1 MMNARRKSALL
12 IIGTLLAGIAIG
24 VLVTNLVVNR
34 RLDRMRDVASRSGFN
49 QSVIEAI
56 GPNSDAQREEIEAII
71 NDTHRAMDGLR
82 RDWRRGARAAS
93 DSMRS
98 SLNAILTPAQREN
111 LDDWYSR
118 FQRRSRR
125 DNDGGD
131 RNRRDGER
139 RSDRD
144 GDGPRS
150 RSDSANQRPSGG
162 PPPPPPGN

>member
-1 MMNARRKSALL
+1 MNARRKSALL
-12 IIGTLLAGIAIG
+12 IIGTLIAGIAIG
-24 VLVTNLVVNR
+24 VLATNFVVNR
-34 RLDRMRDVASRSGFN
+34 RLERMRDMASRSGFN

-56 GPNSDAQREEIEAII
+56 GPSSDAQREEIEAII

-111 LDDWYSR
+111 LDNWYSR

-125 DNDGGD
+125 DSDNDR
-131 RNRRDGER
+131 RNRRENDGHR
-139 RSDRD
+139 
-144 GDGPRS
+144 GNP
-150 RSDSANQRPSGG
+150 DSANQSPKGG